1 IQDQEGAASAGT
13 VTDLGALLA
22 FHADVQDRIICA
34 QNRQSEEYNRRH
46 LAWTPSIDDW
56 VLVKTEHYKQRLDP
70 TQRAKAKLSP
80 KLMGPFRVAELIR
93 PGTYQL
99 EVPGPLVGTT
109 EEGSR
114 TERRVSAF
122 LGRRPTQFID
132 GQRFDYLVKWAGGI
146 EPTWQCDERLPGM
159 HWARRDFAQKIK
171 AEKGISRLTK
181 GREWVLG
188 IAEERA
194 RQLRD
199 MEMETKE

>member
-1 IQDQEGAASAGT
+1 MLPAAMMAYNTQTQETTQEPPYKIVFARNPRVFPLAETLHQIQDQEGAASAGT

-99 EVPGPLVGTT
+99 EVPGYPPGLRPTRCSLSKPSNASTGTPQL
-109 EEGSR
+109 SR
-114 TERRVSAF
+114 PDRSSARRRRV
-122 LGRRPTQFID
+122 P
-132 GQRFDYLVKWAGGI
+132 
-146 EPTWQCDERLPGM
+146 EP
-159 HWARRDFAQKIK
+159 
-171 AEKGISRLTK
+171 S
-181 GREWVLG
+181 
-188 IAEERA
+188 
-194 RQLRD
+194 
-199 MEMETKE
+199 